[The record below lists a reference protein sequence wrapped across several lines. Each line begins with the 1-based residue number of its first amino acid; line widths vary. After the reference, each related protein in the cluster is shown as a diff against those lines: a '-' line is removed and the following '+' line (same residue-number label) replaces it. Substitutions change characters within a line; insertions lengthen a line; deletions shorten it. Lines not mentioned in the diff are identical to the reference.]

1 MEGTTNNIFQTTFS
15 SDNKTNNTT
24 DNFIVEDLLNLNNDI
39 DDDTTIISDTNL
51 DSAMGNSTASSSTLT
66 VVNSI
71 SPSSLS
77 GCDPNVVPDIGC
89 QNFSDSHFSGDLC
102 VPVYYMCICIINYY
116 LFKKIYIYKAH
127 RHFTIS

>member
-15 SDNKTNNTT
+15 SDNNKTNNTT

-51 DSAMGNSTASSSTLT
+51 DSATGNSTASSSTLT
-66 VVNSI
+66 VVNSV

-116 LFKKIYIYKAH
+116 LFKNIYI
-127 RHFTIS
+127 